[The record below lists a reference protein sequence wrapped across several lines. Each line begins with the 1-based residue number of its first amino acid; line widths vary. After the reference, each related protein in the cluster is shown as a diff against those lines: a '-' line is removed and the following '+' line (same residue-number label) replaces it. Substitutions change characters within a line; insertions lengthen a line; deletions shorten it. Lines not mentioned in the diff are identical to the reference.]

1 MFFLHLFQSHFSI
14 KKGAAALG
22 IGTES
27 VICIKADERLLLFT
41 FYKWYRIQQQ
51 NKHLAV
57 FKNPPTLM
65 NLCHLTWL
73 WLCFYSGKL
82 IPADLERRILEAKQK
97 VLWSY
102 MVSSRAGHVWSGQTE
117 KKKKTSLPSL
127 SFVCFSAGFCAV
139 LCERHRW
146 YHSIRRLRPT
156 HRHLWHLQ
164 KVQHLDAR
172 GREWHTHTPQQRE
185 NKEIKPPAFSSHV
198 DKSVLS
204 VWPRTAP
211 SWPTLKLAVFYLKPE
226 IRKSGAQAVNHGLPH
241 LTSPSWFLS
250 LKELCVN
257 EEAASAVT
265 GRHVY

>member
-1 MFFLHLFQSHFSI
+1 MICSRKKMLSLKKMFFLHLFQSHFSI

-27 VICIKADERLLLFT
+27 VICIKADERLLFYT

-102 MVSSRAGHVWSGQTE
+102 MVSSRAGHVWSGQTGK
-117 KKKKTSLPSL
+117 KKKKTSLTL
-127 SFVCFSAGFCAV
+127 CLLFVFLQGFVPFFVSATAGTTVYGAFDPLIAISDICRKYNIWMHV
-139 LCERHRW
+139 DV
-146 YHSIRRLRPT
+146 SDT
-156 HRHLWHLQ
+156 
-164 KVQHLDAR
+164 
-172 GREWHTHTPQQRE
+172 HTHTHPS
-185 NKEIKPPAFSSHV
+185 KGKIK
-198 DKSVLS
+198 
-204 VWPRTAP
+204 R
-211 SWPTLKLAVFYLKPE
+211 
-226 IRKSGAQAVNHGLPH
+226 
-241 LTSPSWFLS
+241 
-250 LKELCVN
+250 
-257 EEAASAVT
+257 
-265 GRHVY
+265 

>member
-1 MFFLHLFQSHFSI
+1 
-14 KKGAAALG
+14 
-22 IGTES
+22 
-27 VICIKADERLLLFT
+27 
-41 FYKWYRIQQQ
+41 
-51 NKHLAV
+51 
-57 FKNPPTLM
+57 
-65 NLCHLTWL
+65 
-73 WLCFYSGKL
+73 
-82 IPADLERRILEAKQK
+82 
-97 VLWSY
+97 
-102 MVSSRAGHVWSGQTE
+102 MVNW
-117 KKKKTSLPSL
+117 SLPTWRGEYWRPNRRCFDLIWFHPELDMCDLVKLGKKNFINSL

-139 LCERHRW
+139 LRERHRW
-146 YHSIRRLRPT
+146 NHSVRRLRPT

-185 NKEIKPPAFSSHV
+185 NKEIKPPVFSSHV

-265 GRHVY
+265 GRRVY